1 MSDSPDRP
9 LLQCRRIGKRFGGV
23 TALADVD
30 FTLWAGEVHGVV
42 GGNGA
47 GKSTLMKI
55 LAGAL
60 PDHEGAVLLD
70 GRPVELSSPRYAL
83 ARGIAMVYQEL
94 SGVGQLS
101 VAENVCLGRQPQ
113 RRWGLVDWPRMRS
126 RARQQLKQLEIDL
139 DVTARLGDFPLGIR
153 QMVEIA
159 RGIHSGARLLILD
172 EPTSALSAAETGRL
186 FSLIRRLCADGVA
199 VVFISHF
206 IEDVLEISDRVTILR
221 DGRRLETSPA
231 AELDKHYVIRTML
244 QHDLP
249 GAEVG
254 YETAAKLPPR
264 PTGRPT
270 LIARGLSAG
279 GAILDASLEVYAGEC
294 LGLYGL
300 VGAGHQQLA
309 HALAGAIRPSAGQV
323 LLDGRPL
330 KPGSCH
336 DAVGRGV
343 GLVTADRARGLFMR
357 GQLYKN
363 VTLAHLRRA
372 IGQWLTAGKEIAAAT
387 PALQRVECRF
397 ADCRMTAGELSGG
410 NQQKANLA
418 KWMLGPLKV
427 LVLDEPT
434 RGMDVGAKEEVMRL
448 VTKLKSQGLAVVL
461 ASVEP
466 EMHLAHADRI
476 LTVSR
481 GRIAD
486 ELADIEVDK
495 PMLMQSC

>member
-1 MSDSPDRP
+1 MSDGPDRP
-9 LLQCRRIGKRFGGV
+9 LLQCARVGKRFGGV
-23 TALADVD
+23 RALADVD
-30 FTLWAGEVHGVV
+30 FTLRAGEVHGVV

-60 PDHEGAVLLD
+60 PDHEGSVLLD
-70 GRPVELSSPRYAL
+70 GRPVELSSPREAL

-101 VAENVCLGRQPQ
+101 VAENVCLGRQP
-113 RRWGLVDWPRMRS
+113 RTRWGLVDWPRIRS
-126 RARQQLKQLEIDL
+126 RARRQLRELDIDV

-153 QMVEIA
+153 QMVEVA
-159 RGIHSGARLLILD
+159 RGIHSGARVLILD

-186 FSLIRRLCADGVA
+186 FSLIRKLCAGGVA

-221 DGRRLETSPA
+221 NGRRIQTSPA
-231 AELDKHYVIRTML
+231 AELDRHYVIRTML
-244 QHDLP
+244 QHDLA
-249 GAEVG
+249 GAEAG
-254 YETAAKLPPR
+254 YETVARLPPK

-270 LIARGLSAG
+270 LVARGLSVP
-279 GAILDASLEVYAGEC
+279 GAIFDASLEVHAGEC

-309 HALAGAIRPSAGQV
+309 HALAGAVGRGGGQV

-343 GLVTADRARGLFMR
+343 ALVTADRARGLFMR
-357 GQLYKN
+357 GRLYKN
-363 VTLAHLRRA
+363 VTLAHLHRA
-372 IGQWLTAGKEIAAAT
+372 VGQWLTAGREIAAAT
-387 PALQRVECRF
+387 PVLQRVGCRF
-397 ADCRMTAGELSGG
+397 ADPRMAAGDLSGG
-410 NQQKANLA
+410 NQQKAALA
-418 KWMLGPLKV
+418 RWMLGPLKV

-434 RGMDVGAKEEVMRL
+434 RGMDVEAKEEVMRL
-448 VTKLKSQGLAVVL
+448 VADLKARGLAVVL

-466 EMHLAHADRI
+466 EMHLAHADRV

-481 GRIAD
+481 GRITG
-486 ELADIEVDK
+486 ELAGIEVSK

>member
-1 MSDSPDRP
+1 MSDRPDRP

-23 TALADVD
+23 QALAQVD
-30 FTLWAGEVHGVV
+30 LTLWAGEVHGVV

-60 PDHEGAVLLD
+60 PDHEGQVLLD
-70 GRPVELSSPRYAL
+70 GQAVELSSPREAL

-94 SGVGQLS
+94 SGVAQLS
-101 VAENVCLGRQPQ
+101 VAENVCLGRQPGK
-113 RRWGLVDWPRMRS
+113 RWGLVDWPRMR
-126 RARQQLKQLEIDL
+126 RLARQQLKQLEIDV

-159 RGIHSGARLLILD
+159 RGIHSGARVLILD

-221 DGRRLETSPA
+221 DGRRIQTNPA
-231 AELDKHYVIRTML
+231 ADLDKHYVIRTML
-244 QHDLP
+244 QHDLA
-249 GAEVG
+249 GAEAG
-254 YETAAKLPPR
+254 YETAATLGPK
-264 PTGRPT
+264 PTGPPT
-270 LIARGLSAG
+270 LVARGLSAG
-279 GAILDASLEVYAGEC
+279 GAISNASLEVFPGEC

-309 HALAGAIRPSAGQV
+309 HALAGAIGLTAGQV
-323 LLDGRPL
+323 LLEGRPL
-330 KPGSCH
+330 RPGSCH
-336 DAVGRGV
+336 DAVARGV
-343 GLVTADRARGLFMR
+343 ALVTADRAQGLFMR
-357 GQLYKN
+357 GQLYKS

-372 IGQWLTAGKEIAAAT
+372 VGQWLTAGREIDAAT
-387 PALQRVECRF
+387 PVLQRVACHY
-397 ADCRMTAGELSGG
+397 ADPRMAAGELSGG

-418 KWMLGPLKV
+418 RWMLGPLKV
-427 LVLDEPT
+427 LILDEPT
-434 RGMDVGAKEEVMRL
+434 RGMDVGAKDEVMRL
-448 VTKLKSQGLAVVL
+448 VAELKAGGLAVVL

-476 LTVSR
+476 ITVSR
-481 GRIAD
+481 GRISG

-495 PMLMQSC
+495 RMLMQSC

>member
-1 MSDSPDRP
+1 MSDRPDRP
-9 LLQCRRIGKRFGGV
+9 LLQCRQLGKRFGGV
-23 TALADVD
+23 RALAEVD

-60 PDHEGAVLLD
+60 PDHEGHVLLD
-70 GRPVELSSPRYAL
+70 GQVVELSSPREAL

-94 SGVGQLS
+94 SAVEQLS

-113 RRWGLVDWPRMRS
+113 RRWGLVDWPRTRS
-126 RARQQLKQLEIDL
+126 LAREQLKELDIDV
-139 DVTARLGDFPLGIR
+139 DVTARLGDFSLGIR

-159 RGIHSGARLLILD
+159 RGIHSGARVLILD
-172 EPTSALSAAETGRL
+172 EPTSALSATETGRL
-186 FSLIRRLCADGVA
+186 FSLIRRLCAGGVA

-206 IEDVLEISDRVTILR
+206 IEDVIEISDRVTILR
-221 DGRRLETSPA
+221 NGRRLETSPA
-231 AELDKHYVIRTML
+231 ADLDKHYVIRTML
-244 QHDLP
+244 QHDLT
-249 GAEVG
+249 GATAG
-254 YETAAKLPPR
+254 YETAATLPPK

-270 LIARGLSAG
+270 LTARGLSAG
-279 GAILDASLEVYAGEC
+279 GAIFDASLEVFPGEC
-294 LGLYGL
+294 VGLYGL

-309 HALAGAIRPSAGQV
+309 HALAGAIGLSTGQV

-330 KPGSCH
+330 KGGSCH
-336 DAVGRGV
+336 DAVARGV
-343 GLVTADRARGLFMR
+343 ALVTADRARSLFMR

-372 IGQWLTAGKEIAAAT
+372 VGRWLTAGKEIGAAA
-387 PALQRVECRF
+387 PVLQRVECRY
-397 ADCRMTAGELSGG
+397 AHPRMTAGELSGG

-427 LVLDEPT
+427 LVLEEPT

-448 VTKLKSQGLAVVL
+448 VADLKARGLAVVL

-481 GRIAD
+481 GRIAG
-486 ELADIEVDK
+486 ELTDIEVDK
-495 PMLMQSC
+495 RMLMQSC